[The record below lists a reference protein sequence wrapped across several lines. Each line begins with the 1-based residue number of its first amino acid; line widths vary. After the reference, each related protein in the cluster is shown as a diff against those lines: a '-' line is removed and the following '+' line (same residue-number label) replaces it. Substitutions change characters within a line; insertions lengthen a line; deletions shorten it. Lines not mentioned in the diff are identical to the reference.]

1 MKIRVI
7 RRNCTF
13 CRSLFSLR
21 FHDMICVTVYVFRAV
36 MNKIALKKVCSISK
50 NLLTKASVCSII
62 TYVAGITQLVEY
74 LTRNEEVEGSSPFS
88 SSWIIGNRDKSRF
101 LIFYFN
107 LGLEPARVGALKK
120 RSGGGLLAPIS
131 EARKREPSKAQP
143 SVKSLFQLCGKLLLP
158 IPRPSFSGAFS
169 LSPHQNR
176 KINQATSIALKVA

>member
-13 CRSLFSLR
+13 CRSLFSLL
-21 FHDMICVTVYVFRAV
+21 FHDMICVTVYVFRAA

-88 SSWIIGNRDKSRF
+88 SSQEMSGKWTKRKS
-101 LIFYFN
+101 ITCCS
-107 LGLEPARVGALKK
+107 
-120 RSGGGLLAPIS
+120 SGGRFVLL
-131 EARKREPSKAQP
+131 RT
-143 SVKSLFQLCGKLLLP
+143 FLP
-158 IPRPSFSGAFS
+158 QFV
-169 LSPHQNR
+169 
-176 KINQATSIALKVA
+176 SIIL